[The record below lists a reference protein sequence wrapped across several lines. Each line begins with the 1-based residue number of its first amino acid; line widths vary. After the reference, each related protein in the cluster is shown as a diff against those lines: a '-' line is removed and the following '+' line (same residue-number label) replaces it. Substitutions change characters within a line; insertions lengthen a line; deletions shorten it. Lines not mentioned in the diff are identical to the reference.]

1 MPSKDAG
8 EYRLTAESFRLG
20 PAASRTRDRGLQR
33 PRSPSL
39 VLTPSR
45 SPPPSARP
53 VAVVETPSPSL
64 PAREPAIVTVR
75 IVPETAARAAAAPDP
90 LDFAAFSSPTRRETT
105 PVWMPDLTPGDIKV
119 AWMPQLM
126 MTG

>member
-8 EYRLTAESFRLG
+8 EDRLTAELFRLG
-20 PAASRTRDRGLQR
+20 PAAARTRSRGLQR

-53 VAVVETPSPSL
+53 VAVVETSSPSS

-75 IVPETAARAAAAPDP
+75 IVPETVARAAVA
-90 LDFAAFSSPTRRETT
+90 LDHLEFAAFSSPHRREIT
-105 PVWMPDLTPGDIKV
+105 PVWMPAPPLETSKSHGCHN
-119 AWMPQLM
+119 
-126 MTG
+126 